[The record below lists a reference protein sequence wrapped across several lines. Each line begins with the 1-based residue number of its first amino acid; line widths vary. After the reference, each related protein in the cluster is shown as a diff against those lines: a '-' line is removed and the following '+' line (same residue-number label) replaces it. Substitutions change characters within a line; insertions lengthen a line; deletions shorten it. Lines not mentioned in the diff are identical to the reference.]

1 MDEACRL
8 RRDEGLREA
17 PRAQALRRAI
27 GLAERMQSEASLGVC
42 EDEPSEAQLR
52 RCCINGSPVKSDKRA
67 DRVVRPYRV
76 RRRIGRRRH
85 NCGAAAAGDKNAA
98 AGDPRLHVLSLDY
111 QPTLKV
117 NS

>member
-42 EDEPSEAQLR
+42 EDEPPKARLR
-52 RCCINGSPVKSDKRA
+52 CYRKFGISGGSRKRA
-67 DRVVRPYRV
+67 DVHPQGVGRIRSAPSSLTAALAIDPYKRLCRVVCEATVAVSPHATAV
-76 RRRIGRRRH
+76 R
-85 NCGAAAAGDKNAA
+85 
-98 AGDPRLHVLSLDY
+98 
-111 QPTLKV
+111 
-117 NS
+117 

>member
-42 EDEPSEAQLR
+42 EDEGLRSNGCSVTAKEA
-52 RCCINGSPVKSDKRA
+52 
-67 DRVVRPYRV
+67 VR
-76 RRRIGRRRH
+76 
-85 NCGAAAAGDKNAA
+85 
-98 AGDPRLHVLSLDY
+98 
-111 QPTLKV
+111 
-117 NS
+117 